1 MSLAMS
7 LRSRGPAG
15 AAARAAKVLSRFG
28 ATSSAMAQR
37 LDRYDAIAA
46 ELGVR
51 RTWPTT
57 ACVLARNPELLR
69 RYVDRGAELAVHGL
83 VHGDHAMLE
92 RAEQRDAIARALEI
106 FAHAGIEATGFRG
119 PYLRYTAATIEVLR
133 ELGFRYHS
141 SQAVLFP
148 VVDGP
153 LDASAAAGYQLALE
167 LYSARDARRVAVIPR
182 LRDGLVDIPVAI
194 PDDEVLI
201 ERLGFSPED
210 RIATWRDLLDL
221 TYERGELFTIQLH
234 PERILE
240 LAEALRAVLAEAQR
254 RRPGVFV
261 AQLHEIASWWTRRA
275 EARLDVSRI
284 GGDRYRVHL
293 AAAADVTLLVRG
305 LDIPRS
311 PWCRRD

>member
-15 AAARAAKVLSRFG
+15 SAARAAKVLSRFG

-51 RTWPTT
+51 PTWPTT

-119 PYLRYTAATIEVLR
+119 PYLRYNAATIEVLR

-153 LDASAAAGYQLALE
+153 LDASAAAGYHGHLAAGPRLDIRARRS
-167 LYSARDARRVAVIPR
+167 LHPSAPPRAHRGARPRAPRDARRGAPPPPLGLHRAARRARFVVDPEERVRVVGNANSRRPIPGPSSGGRRCDPSRPRARCPATSVASRRRDQRPVRIRGRVRPHARRGDLSALAAGGGALPR
-182 LRDGLVDIPVAI
+182 GGGPAV
-194 PDDEVLI
+194 
-201 ERLGFSPED
+201 
-210 RIATWRDLLDL
+210 RDL
-221 TYERGELFTIQLH
+221 R
-234 PERILE
+234 
-240 LAEALRAVLAEAQR
+240 
-254 RRPGVFV
+254 
-261 AQLHEIASWWTRRA
+261 
-275 EARLDVSRI
+275 
-284 GGDRYRVHL
+284 
-293 AAAADVTLLVRG
+293 
-305 LDIPRS
+305 
-311 PWCRRD
+311 

>member
-15 AAARAAKVLSRFG
+15 SAARAAKVLSRFG

-51 RTWPTT
+51 PTWPTT

-119 PYLRYTAATIEVLR
+119 PYLRYNAATIEVLR

-153 LDASAAAGYQLALE
+153 LDASAARA
-167 LYSARDARRVAVIPR
+167 VAVSNIDAAQR
-182 LRDGLVDIPVAI
+182 G
-194 PDDEVLI
+194 
-201 ERLGFSPED
+201 
-210 RIATWRDLLDL
+210 
-221 TYERGELFTIQLH
+221 ERG
-234 PERILE
+234 
-240 LAEALRAVLAEAQR
+240 V
-254 RRPGVFV
+254 PG
-261 AQLHEIASWWTRRA
+261 
-275 EARLDVSRI
+275 
-284 GGDRYRVHL
+284 
-293 AAAADVTLLVRG
+293 DVTQASVG
-305 LDIPRS
+305 QAATADIYAFKLM
-311 PWCRRD
+311 